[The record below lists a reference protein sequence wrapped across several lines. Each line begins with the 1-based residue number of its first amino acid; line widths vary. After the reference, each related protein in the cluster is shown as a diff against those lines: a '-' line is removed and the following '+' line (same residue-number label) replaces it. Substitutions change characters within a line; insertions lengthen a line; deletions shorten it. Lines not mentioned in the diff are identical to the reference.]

1 MGKIKFI
8 ENVDKAISDLNKSIN
23 ELSEI
28 RDILIKAKKNSW
40 TL

>member
-1 MGKIKFI
+1 MEKIKFI

-28 RDILIKAKKNSW
+28 RDILIKAKKNS
-40 TL
+40 